1 MKKRF
6 ALSAAGFAGATV
18 AAPAL
23 ALDAD
28 ITLHLDYW
36 AAEYGI
42 TASKDNGAASFSGF
56 VSGSSLA
63 IVSSGSV
70 VTGAVLTL
78 WNPLASSPYTSG
90 YDYSISLT
98 NATGNWD
105 VTLTDTYGDGWSW
118 ANVTGLDAFVGTD
131 LQNSETYTIGFAS
144 GSSATGNFVVT
155 PAPGALALLGLAGLA
170 GRRKRA

>member
-6 ALSAAGFAGATV
+6 ALSAAGFAGAAV

-36 AAEYGI
+36 AVEYGI
-42 TASKDNGAASFSGF
+42 SATSDNGANFSGF

-63 IVSSGSV
+63 LFSSGSV
-70 VTGAVLTL
+70 VAGASLTF

-118 ANVTGLDAFVGTD
+118 ANVSGLDAFVATD
-131 LQNSETYTIGFAS
+131 LQNTETYTIGFVS
-144 GSSATGNFVVT
+144 GASATGNFVVT

>member
-1 MKKRF
+1 MDKRF
-6 ALSAAGFAGATV
+6 VLSAAGFAGAAV

-23 ALDAD
+23 AQDANL
-28 ITLHLDYW
+28 TLHLDYW
-36 AAEYGI
+36 AGEYGI
-42 TASKDNGAASFSGF
+42 SAVSDNGAAFSGF
-56 VSGSSLA
+56 VSNSSLA
-63 IVSSGSV
+63 LFSSGSV
-70 VTGAVLTL
+70 VAGASLTL

-118 ANVTGLDAFVGTD
+118 ANVTGLDAFVATD

>member
-1 MKKRF
+1 MNKRF
-6 ALSAAGFAGATV
+6 ALSAAGFAGAAV

-23 ALDAD
+23 AQDANL
-28 ITLHLDYW
+28 TLHLDYW
-36 AAEYGI
+36 ATEYGI
-42 TASKDNGAASFSGF
+42 NAASDNGASFSGF

-63 IVSSGSV
+63 VFSSGSV
-70 VTGAVLTL
+70 VAGASLTY

-90 YDYSISLT
+90 YAYGISLT

-118 ANVTGLDAFVGTD
+118 SNVSGDDAFVATD
-131 LQNSETYTIGFAS
+131 LQNSETYTIGFVSGAS
-144 GSSATGNFVVT
+144 TTGNFVVT

>member
-1 MKKRF
+1 MNKRF
-6 ALSAAGFAGATV
+6 ALSAAGFAGAAV

-23 ALDAD
+23 AQDANL
-28 ITLHLDYW
+28 TLHLDYW
-36 AAEYGI
+36 AGEYGI
-42 TASKDNGAASFSGF
+42 SASSDNGASFSGF

-63 IVSSGSV
+63 LFSSGSV
-70 VTGAVLTL
+70 VAGASLTF

-118 ANVTGLDAFVGTD
+118 ANVSGLDAFVLNAENGQE
-131 LQNSETYTIGFAS
+131 LTIGFVS
-144 GSSATGNFVVT
+144 GSFTNFDFTLV
-155 PAPGALALLGLAGLA
+155 PAPGGLALLGLAGLA
-170 GRRKRA
+170 GRRTRA